1 MPPQSPQDDVRS
13 RTAASAAA
21 TPVPAPTTGRLP
33 NPATRGAARQSCRLL
48 QLPDWFQARR
58 NALTGG
64 GVLLF
69 SLSLFGMPMSGLHLS
84 QMQALNRE
92 LGKLCSD
99 PPRQAL
105 NVCRLHAQLVRSL

>member
-1 MPPQSPQDDVRS
+1 MQTSP
-13 RTAASAAA
+13 
-21 TPVPAPTTGRLP
+21 RLP
-33 NPATRGAARQSCRLL
+33 LRHWLQAHRLSL
-48 QLPDWFQARR
+48 A
-58 NALTGG
+58 GS

-69 SLSLFGMPMSGLHLS
+69 SLSLFGVPMSGLHLN

>member
-1 MPPQSPQDDVRS
+1 MQPSPLVQLRHWLHGHRS
-13 RTAASAAA
+13 
-21 TPVPAPTTGRLP
+21 
-33 NPATRGAARQSCRLL
+33 
-48 QLPDWFQARR
+48 
-58 NALTGG
+58 ALTGG
-64 GVLLF
+64 GVVLF
-69 SLSLFGMPMSGLHLS
+69 SLSLFGVPMSGLHLS